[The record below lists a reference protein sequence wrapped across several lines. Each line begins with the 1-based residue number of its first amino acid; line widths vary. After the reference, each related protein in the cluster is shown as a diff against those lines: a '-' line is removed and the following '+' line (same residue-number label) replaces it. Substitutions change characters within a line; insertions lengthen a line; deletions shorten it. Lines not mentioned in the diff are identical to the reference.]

1 MGNAVSTRRT
11 QQKMAYYVYKIF
23 PPKRLEYVD
32 EFESYRDARVL
43 VRSMRKEAAMEDG
56 CIVRMIFA
64 PDRER
69 AESLLKE
76 VREARPL
83 GEDA

>member
-1 MGNAVSTRRT
+1 
-11 QQKMAYYVYKIF
+11 MAYYIYKIF
-23 PPKRLEYVD
+23 PPKRLEYID
-32 EFESYRDARVL
+32 EFESYRDAKKL
-43 VRSMRKEAAMEDG
+43 ARSMRMELAPEDD
-56 CIVRMIFA
+56 CAVRMIFA

-76 VREARPL
+76 VRQARPL